1 MTDGRG
7 DMNDASGGITD
18 ARGDREGPPAVPT
31 AWVVGA
37 SGAWGRAIALD
48 LLRRG
53 WDVVALGR
61 REAPD
66 LAAWAARLGRA
77 WTFVALDLAAAGSA
91 TAALPAATPD
101 ALFVASAA
109 TGPDRAAITSV
120 GFLGPAALIEAT
132 VMRMRGRGRGRIGVL
147 VGQNGRLG
155 MAGLGDFSAAQGA
168 LWTWAEALA
177 SELADGSDD
186 VRLTVVIPGR
196 TASATQRF
204 VAERSGRRARLR
216 PPKAGPLVEAVLA
229 GRRRGGRRP
238 LAAAALM
245 AIR

>member
-1 MTDGRG
+1 MTGTRMFMG
-7 DMNDASGGITD
+7 DAPGGITD
-18 ARGDREGPPAVPT
+18 ARGDRESPPAVST

-61 REAPD
+61 REVPD
-66 LAAWAARLGRA
+66 LAAWSARLGRGWA
-77 WTFVALDLAAAGSA
+77 FVPLDLASVDSGI
-91 TAALPAATPD
+91 AALPAAAPD

-109 TGPDRAAITSV
+109 IGPDRSAMTSV
-120 GFLGPAALIEAT
+120 GFLGPAALIEAALL
-132 VMRMRGRGRGRIGVL
+132 RMRERGRGRIGVL

-155 MAGLGDFSAAQGA
+155 LAGLGDFSAAQGA

-177 SELADGSDD
+177 AELADGPDD

-204 VAERSGRRARLR
+204 VAERSGHRAGLR
-216 PPKAGPLVEAVLA
+216 PPEAGPLVEAVLA